1 MAALVWDETGEK
13 RFETGTD
20 RGVLYPYNATNRT
33 YGTGVAWDGLRQFNE
48 SPSGAEETA
57 LYANNS
63 KYGSLR
69 SAEEFEYTIGA
80 YTSPIEFDE
89 CDGTKEIAPGAYA
102 TQQNRRMFG
111 FSVRTLVG
119 NDTEGTDFGY
129 KIHLVYGS
137 TASPTSHDH
146 STVNDSPEAE
156 ELSWECKTTPVNVP
170 GGKPS
175 AHLIIRSWT
184 ISAEALAAIEDYIY
198 GTANTEPRLPLPADI
213 VRIINE
219 ADGLIKTD
227 TFTGDGTTTEFTLT
241 ETINGTPT
249 SVTVGGTV
257 TSDYTVSNNKVIF
270 TTAPA
275 DSAAIVVVYN
285 VAA

>member
-1 MAALVWDETGEK
+1 MAALVWDETGNK
-13 RFETGTD
+13 LYETGTD
-20 RGVLYPYNATNRT
+20 RGVLYPYNAQAKT
-33 YGTGVAWDGLRQFNE
+33 YGNGVAWDGLRSFNE

-57 LYANNS
+57 LYANNG

-80 YTSPIEFDE
+80 YTSPVEFDE
-89 CDGTKEIAPGAYA
+89 CDGTIEIAPGAYA
-102 TQQNRRMFG
+102 TQQTRKTFG
-111 FSVRTLVG
+111 FAVRTLVG
-119 NDTEGTDFGY
+119 NDTDNTDYGY
-129 KIHLVYGS
+129 KIHLCYGS
-137 TASPTSHDH
+137 TASPTSRDH

-156 ELSWECKTTPVNVP
+156 ELSWECKTTPVPVP

-184 ISAEALAAIEDYIY
+184 ISPEALAAIEDYIY

-213 VRIINE
+213 IRIINE

-249 SVTVGGTV
+249 SVTVGGTA
-257 TSDYTVSNNKVIF
+257 TSDYTVSNNKIIF

-275 DSAAIVVVYN
+275 ASAVIVVVYN